1 MKINRMLSHFF
12 TTKIRDEEITR
23 KYEKSFDEILQEEQE
38 KLMRLI
44 SEADENINI
53 KQLYS
58 KYNPRMTGNTF
69 FEE

>member
-1 MKINRMLSHFF
+1 MKINRMLSQCF
-12 TTKIRDEEITR
+12 TKEIRDEAITR
-23 KYEKSFDEILQEEQE
+23 KYEKSFDEILQEELE
-38 KLMRLI
+38 KIIRLI
-44 SEADENINI
+44 SEEDETVNI

>member
-1 MKINRMLSHFF
+1 MKTNRMLSQCF
-12 TTKIRDEEITR
+12 TTEIRDEEITR
-23 KYEKSFDEILQEEQE
+23 KYEKSFDKILQEELG
-38 KLMRLI
+38 KIIRLI
-44 SEADENINI
+44 SEEDETVNI